1 MKVSKEPKENLTDNL
16 YLTFFAAFLFLSGTT
31 LLTLLASLSANEND
45 QAYLK
50 QALISE
56 TAVNIIASVT
66 YYYLMK
72 ELFSG
77 KLSLKN
83 VTSIRYLDWV
93 FTTPLL
99 LFSFVLYTRY
109 SYQPGQ
115 DTNFEPLIYIILL
128 NIAMLYFGYMGE
140 TKRSNYTISLILGFA
155 CYAGLMYL
163 LYINYVADT
172 NDSNLI
178 LYCIFVAIWGFY
190 GISYMMPLREKNIS
204 YNILDLVS
212 KAGFGVFIWMSMV
225 VKNSTQNVATLG
237 T

>member
-77 KLSLKN
+77 KS
-83 VTSIRYLDWV
+83 S
-93 FTTPLL
+93 PLR
-99 LFSFVLYTRY
+99 FC
-109 SYQPGQ
+109 
-115 DTNFEPLIYIILL
+115 
-128 NIAMLYFGYMGE
+128 
-140 TKRSNYTISLILGFA
+140 KR
-155 CYAGLMYL
+155 
-163 LYINYVADT
+163 
-172 NDSNLI
+172 I
-178 LYCIFVAIWGFY
+178 LYKSFIFFSSLSIF
-190 GISYMMPLREKNIS
+190 S
-204 YNILDLVS
+204 LVYLS
-212 KAGFGVFIWMSMV
+212 SFI
-225 VKNSTQNVATLG
+225 NVPT
-237 T
+237 